1 MEAVSQSI
9 SKLLRSGKRAKQSS
23 GLPEE
28 LCRGFSLAE
37 IKRATNNFDKHL
49 LIGMN
54 SGSTMFRNE
63 VSSCLRVHGQ
73 WKPQQPPLSSLTVTA
88 IPSRG
93 NKDSRFALEWR
104 VDCTTFT
111 RGVKHCIINGN
122 VKSSN
127 ILLDEKWEAK
137 LSDFRLSKI
146 GPPSLSNK
154 ALIRVDTGVAGTIGY
169 LDPEYMQ
176 SKQLTDKSDVY
187 SFGVVLLEVLS
198 GRKASDNTVT
208 VEEQMDLFYWT
219 RKCIREIDPYLTGK
233 IAPECFKIYMDIA
246 TSCLRRKGT
255 QRPTICE
262 VEVGLEHALQMQES
276 ADLDPGIGGA
286 HQYMYPIL
294 EYTRTDSP
302 PEEDES
308 VCESDHWILYF
319 REIRWVL
326 VLQLRTWLNLKDS
339 PKSVEFQLRILERS
353 GLGEETCLPPA
364 SHYIP
369 PKPTMEDARSEAELV
384 IFSAMDSLLKK
395 TRLNPKDIDILIVNC
410 SLFSPTPSLSAMVH
424 SNSNAVIVSTE
435 ILTPNYYQGNER
447 AMLLPNCLFRM
458 GGAAILLTNRS
469 SERRRAKYR
478 LVNVVRTHKGA
489 DDKAYRC
496 VYEEEDKD
504 GKVGTS
510 LSKDLMAIAGEALKS
525 NITAVPV
532 AIDRNRILSI
542 SNEMESLHFMV

>member
-1 MEAVSQSI
+1 MEVVSQSI

-49 LIGMN
+49 LIGDGYLGTVYKGSIDDRTMN
-54 SGSTMFRNE
+54 VVIKRMKFGYEQWFDEFQERC
-63 VSSCLRVHGQ
+63 SCCNRLFVTDCDSDPLP
-73 WKPQQPPLSSLTVTA
+73 WKQRLQICIGVA
-88 IPSRG
+88 RG
-93 NKDSRFALEWR
+93 LHYLH
-104 VDCTTFT
+104 V
-111 RGVKHCIINGN
+111 GVKHCIINGN

-154 ALIRVDTGVAGTIGY
+154 ALIRVDTRVADTIGY

-198 GRKASDNTVT
+198 GRKASDNTVK

-219 RKCIREIDPYLTGK
+219 PKCIREGTINQIIDPYLTGK
-233 IAPECFKIYMDIA
+233 IAPECFNIYMDIA

-294 EYTRTDSP
+294 ECTSTDSP

-308 VCESDHWILYF
+308 VCESGSS
-319 REIRWVL
+319 
-326 VLQLRTWLNLKDS
+326 TS
-339 PKSVEFQLRILERS
+339 
-353 GLGEETCLPPA
+353 
-364 SHYIP
+364 
-369 PKPTMEDARSEAELV
+369 ARL
-384 IFSAMDSLLKK
+384 SLD
-395 TRLNPKDIDILIVNC
+395 TA
-410 SLFSPTPSLSAMVH
+410 TP
-424 SNSNAVIVSTE
+424 IG
-435 ILTPNYYQGNER
+435 Q
-447 AMLLPNCLFRM
+447 
-458 GGAAILLTNRS
+458 
-469 SERRRAKYR
+469 
-478 LVNVVRTHKGA
+478 
-489 DDKAYRC
+489 
-496 VYEEEDKD
+496 
-504 GKVGTS
+504 
-510 LSKDLMAIAGEALKS
+510 
-525 NITAVPV
+525 
-532 AIDRNRILSI
+532 
-542 SNEMESLHFMV
+542 